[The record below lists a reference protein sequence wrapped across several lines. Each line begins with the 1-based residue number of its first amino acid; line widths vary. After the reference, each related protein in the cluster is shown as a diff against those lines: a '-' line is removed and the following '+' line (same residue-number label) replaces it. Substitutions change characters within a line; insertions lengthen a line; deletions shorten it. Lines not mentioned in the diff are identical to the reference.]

1 MNKVLRIDLL
11 VITAAAVTVF
21 SSLVGVSIPLLLRRL
36 IDGPKPQLF
45 FNASILLA
53 AFLFQ
58 TGFVVL
64 GDYLMAKS
72 GERQVET
79 LRERLT
85 NTLIHANMSFLD
97 HQQSGDLTSHV
108 INDANSIRTFF
119 SGTLAQFIAGVVTI
133 IGSLIALV
141 LLDVRLSLVL
151 VACLPVVLLVVVP
164 VSNLAEKY
172 AERLQKQTGR
182 TNAFLTATFRQSEL
196 IKASTAEEEASSSAS
211 GLFQGLYNSA
221 LKADWLQA
229 VSSPLVLLAL
239 FGAVAVIFAYGGQR
253 VAAGSLSIGTL
264 MSFLIYVFQ
273 LLNPIGGLSSFFTDL
288 AKMNGATK
296 RLRELALAK
305 PEVESGHLPT
315 QKGELK
321 LTDVCFDYGDGNP
334 VLEHIDITIPADQK
348 TALVGPSGGG
358 KSTIVSLLERFYPV
372 TKGQVSLAGVPAEEY
387 GLEAW
392 RQNIALVSQTNDI
405 QNGTI
410 RDNLLFGL
418 SKTFSESQIE
428 SALERAGLLREINN
442 FPQGLETLVGE
453 DGNLLS
459 GGQRQ
464 RLQIARAYLKAP
476 NFIIFDEATA
486 NLDADAEYQVTKSL
500 DALLSDRGALI
511 IAHRLSTITD
521 ADKIYFL
528 ENHRITGFGTHSEL
542 MKTHES
548 YRRFV
553 NEQIIE

>member
-273 LLNPIGGLSSFFTDL
+273 LLNPIPQFSS
-288 AKMNGATK
+288 
-296 RLRELALAK
+296 
-305 PEVESGHLPT
+305 
-315 QKGELK
+315 
-321 LTDVCFDYGDGNP
+321 
-334 VLEHIDITIPADQK
+334 
-348 TALVGPSGGG
+348 
-358 KSTIVSLLERFYPV
+358 
-372 TKGQVSLAGVPAEEY
+372 QV
-387 GLEAW
+387 
-392 RQNIALVSQTNDI
+392 
-405 QNGTI
+405 
-410 RDNLLFGL
+410 
-418 SKTFSESQIE
+418 
-428 SALERAGLLREINN
+428 
-442 FPQGLETLVGE
+442 
-453 DGNLLS
+453 
-459 GGQRQ
+459 QR
-464 RLQIARAYLKAP
+464 
-476 NFIIFDEATA
+476 
-486 NLDADAEYQVTKSL
+486 
-500 DALLSDRGALI
+500 
-511 IAHRLSTITD
+511 
-521 ADKIYFL
+521 
-528 ENHRITGFGTHSEL
+528 
-542 MKTHES
+542 
-548 YRRFV
+548 
-553 NEQIIE
+553 